1 MRSSGKYFIMV
12 LLLAGG
18 LYGIGMIDHQPAPQE
33 PDPLLVAT
41 MGQPLLNDAS
51 DPSIARLLAEGKL
64 QGEVMTHLH
73 PGDRWSHPLTINLD
87 ESWSPDDSTTR
98 GAIKIQNDWQQ
109 YGVELSVR
117 DLQQDH
123 ETLQLTIDLSLP
135 DDLMNR
141 INWSSRIGTIKVA
154 KGYQGPG
161 FEVGL
166 VTMPRSG
173 EVVLALDRDPR
184 WGQE

>member
-1 MRSSGKYFIMV
+1 MRSGVKNILMA
-12 LLLAGG
+12 LMLAVGIAS
-18 LYGIGMIDHQPAPQE
+18 IGMLGQKHEPAAQL
-33 PDPLLVAT
+33 PLIVAS

-73 PGDRWSHPLTINLD
+73 PGDRWTHPLTIELD
-87 ESWSPDDSTTR
+87 EPWSPRDSTAR
-98 GAIKIQNDWQQ
+98 GALKIHNDWQQ

-117 DLQQDH
+117 EVQRNH
-123 ETLQLTIDLSLP
+123 ESLQLTIDLKLP
-135 DDLMNR
+135 HDLMTR
-141 INWSSRIGTIKVA
+141 MNWSSRIGSITVA

-161 FEVGL
+161 FELGL

-184 WGQE
+184 RGQE